1 MNRKNHLKKRNLPHL
16 LKAIVHKYIND
27 KNYSKVKDKN
37 YSKVKDHCLYKGK
50 YTDELHIAYV
60 I

>member
-27 KNYSKVKDKN
+27 KNYSKVKD
-37 YSKVKDHCLYKGK
+37 HCLYKGK